1 VQTNSWQGA
10 LTEMA
15 SSSGC
20 GALLASTLTVAH
32 PKVVTTD
39 DASLM
44 SETCRRAV
52 EKLET
57 ADLLLMNSERRIH
70 LCSLSFT
77 PHIL

>member
-10 LTEMA
+10 LTERA

-39 DASLM
+39 ECLVDLGNLSAGGREVGNSGP
-44 SETCRRAV
+44 
-52 EKLET
+52 T
-57 ADLLLMNSERRIH
+57 ADEQRRRIH
-70 LCSLSFT
+70 LCSLSLSL
-77 PHIL
+77 I